1 MWRCG
6 ASTLQSVGLE
16 FWQRPRYVSGGEG
29 CGVDGEVLVCGGGVV
44 WWFSVV
50 VVEGVE
56 VWGHTLH
63 SLGSGSLKRAT
74 QVSSPEWGV
83 RLL

>member
-1 MWRCG
+1 MWGRWWRVWRCG

-16 FWQRPRYVSGGEG
+16 FWQRPRCVSGGEG
-29 CGVDGEVLVCGGGVV
+29 CGGGGVVFVCVGGVV

-50 VVEGVE
+50 VVEG
-56 VWGHTLH
+56 
-63 SLGSGSLKRAT
+63 SGSLKRAT
-74 QVSSPEWGV
+74 QLFSPEWGV